1 MQDTRPGVTGTLTET
16 TTDLQE
22 PEEGDRV
29 EVVVEVISPGTTAQE
44 VGELRALAVQ
54 GTALRETVEELV
66 EVVEVEVEGV
76 EYPDVITGFTGVLVT
91 G

>member
-1 MQDTRPGVTGTLTET
+1 MTGTLTET

-22 PEEGDRV
+22 PEEEDRV

-54 GTALRETVEELV
+54 GTALRETEEEV

>member
-22 PEEGDRV
+22 PEEEDRV

-54 GTALRETVEELV
+54 GTALRETEEEV

>member
-1 MQDTRPGVTGTLTET
+1 MTGTLTET
-16 TTDLQE
+16 ITDLQE

-54 GTALRETVEELV
+54 GTALRETVEEV

-76 EYPDVITGFTGVLVT
+76 ECPDVITGFTGVLVT

>member
-44 VGELRALAVQ
+44 VGDLRALAVQ
-54 GTALRETVEELV
+54 GTALRETEEEV

>member
-1 MQDTRPGVTGTLTET
+1 MTGTLTET

-44 VGELRALAVQ
+44 VGDLRALAVQ

-66 EVVEVEVEGV
+66 EVVEVEVEVEGV
-76 EYPDVITGFTGVLVT
+76 ECPDVITGFTGVLVT

>member
-54 GTALRETVEELV
+54 GTALRETEEEV